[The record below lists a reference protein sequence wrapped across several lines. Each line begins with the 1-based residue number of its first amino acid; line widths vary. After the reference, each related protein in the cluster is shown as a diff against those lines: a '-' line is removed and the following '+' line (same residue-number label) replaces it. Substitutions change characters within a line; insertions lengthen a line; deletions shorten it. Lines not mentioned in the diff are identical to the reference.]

1 MHHPWGRIILCLE
14 LLVYTFIYT
23 IFSYVIFFSG
33 LIGQNWSM
41 IFASCGYKVSVFD
54 VDQGQITR
62 AEKNISV
69 TLTQYEKDGFLR
81 GEIPATEQ
89 TKLVTFTSSLQDCLS
104 GAIYVQVGHKCEIH
118 VILSIFH
125 RCLQCVDNSVSF
137 SC

>member
-1 MHHPWGRIILCLE
+1 M
-14 LLVYTFIYT
+14 FM

-41 IFASCGYKVSVFD
+41 IFASRGYKVSVFD

-81 GEIPATEQ
+81 GEIPAAEQ

-104 GAIYVQVGHKCEIH
+104 GAIYVQVGHRFGI
-118 VILSIFH
+118 ILIIFH
-125 RCLQCVDNSVSF
+125 VNNVLTIL
-137 SC
+137 